1 MIGESRRM
9 EELLRNLSF
18 NIKMKGREALKTWD
32 ITPPQ
37 FELMVKLY
45 FSGDMNQT
53 ELAKSL
59 YSAKSTVS
67 DILER
72 LEKRRFVKRNRK
84 EGDKRIAMVTL
95 TDKGKA
101 VIEAVID
108 ERVKY
113 LEKLVDNLTP
123 SEKKHF
129 LNVLEKL
136 NLNL

>member
-45 FSGDMNQT
+45 FTGDMNQT

-84 EGDKRIAMVTL
+84 EGDKRIAMVSL

-101 VIEAVID
+101 VIEGVID

-113 LEKLVDNLTP
+113 LEKLVDTLTTN
-123 SEKKHF
+123 ERKHF